1 MGDCILIAYYM
12 VFICGYELLYI
23 NIIYII
29 NIIQYKLLYGGYELL
44 IGCYVGMGLLYGW
57 WCINWGMCHYIL
69 IDYYTG
75 DRLLHKRNG

>member
-29 NIIQYKLLYGGYELL
+29 NIIQYKLLYGGDELL
-44 IGCYVGMGLLYGW
+44 IGCYVGMGLLYG
-57 WCINWGMCHYIL
+57 
-69 IDYYTG
+69 
-75 DRLLHKRNG
+75 